1 MSNLL
6 SATMRRIA
14 TQKAL
19 LGFQGFRVTTEVRP
33 TGEPTA
39 AGIGRQLTTGIGP
52 GSRRT
57 HVLQDSSVHEL

>member
-1 MSNLL
+1 
-6 SATMRRIA
+6 MRRIA
-14 TQKAL
+14 TQKAQ

-33 TGEPTA
+33 TGEPKA
-39 AGIGRQLTTGIGP
+39 AGIGRQLTTGVGP